1 MIWLI
6 QKLKKVITLFVNCF
20 GIVGCIWKSFL
31 RLPKSGIRPT
41 DVIRL
46 TPSFLRPCTFYSSD
60 GMFSVALYRL
70 SMIHVNTTIII
81 HQSKSTEMKT
91 KVLFHMALLLIFG
104 NCATTKTH
112 PPILKDYT
120 LGEKW
125 IWKWERVVE
134 GEVRAQ
140 GEDMQEVVN
149 YRGTLGLWNGVDTVQ
164 ISNTLH
170 QEQGSTPFRN
180 WPLQVGKKWKYES
193 EWENNEG
200 TTGKTS
206 QDVEIT
212 AFEELHVVAG
222 TFKAYQIE
230 YKGIVTNSRG
240 FKGEMTDIWWYS
252 PELKTYIKHVNDD
265 GYGLYTNELTSYS
278 KAD

>member
-1 MIWLI
+1 
-6 QKLKKVITLFVNCF
+6 
-20 GIVGCIWKSFL
+20 
-31 RLPKSGIRPT
+31 
-41 DVIRL
+41 
-46 TPSFLRPCTFYSSD
+46 
-60 GMFSVALYRL
+60 
-70 SMIHVNTTIII
+70 
-81 HQSKSTEMKT
+81 MKT
-91 KVLFHMALLLIFG
+91 KVLFYMALLLIFG
-104 NCATTKTH
+104 NCATTKTN

-140 GEDMQEVVN
+140 GEDIQEVVN
-149 YRGTLGLWNGVDTVQ
+149 YNGTLGLWNGIDTLQ
-164 ISNTLH
+164 ISKTIH
-170 QEQGSTPFRN
+170 QEQSDTPFRN
-180 WPLQVGKKWKYES
+180 WPLEVGKKWKYES

-206 QDVEIT
+206 QDAEIV
-212 AFEELHVVAG
+212 AFEELKVVAG
-222 TFKAYQIE
+222 TFKAYKIE
-230 YKGIVTNSRG
+230 YKGIVANSRG
-240 FKGEMTDIWWYS
+240 FKGEMNDIWWYS